1 VALEWRCQPAI
12 SLLSF
17 GDVALVKAKL
27 AGLDAAA
34 IVFVRNDE
42 HGHFV
47 FARLPQ
53 LDDAVSVLP
62 EPGYADDAGV

>member
-1 VALEWRCQPAI
+1 MK
-12 SLLSF
+12 S
-17 GDVALVKAKL
+17 KL

-42 HGHFV
+42 HGHSV
-47 FARLPQ
+47 FARFPQ

-62 EPGYADDAGV
+62 EPGYANDASV